1 MSTTS
6 ERDVDA
12 RSVLA
17 APATLPVTER
27 GLRTR
32 AKLISAA
39 RAEFERHGYLDT
51 NIQGIAKRARVAYGT
66 FYTYFASKEDV
77 FAEVVSA
84 LTADFQAV
92 AAAEPRAGSDP
103 VSLITRANRGYLRAY
118 RTNAPMM
125 AIMEQVATF
134 SPRLA
139 AIRRGARRLWVGRSE
154 RAISRWQAEGLVPA
168 DIDPY
173 YAATALG
180 SMIDRSAYVWFV
192 LGEPFE
198 ESVAVEQLTKLYCN
212 ALGLTPPALAPPALS
227 ECACSHA
234 VRCDKNDGVDE
245 HVNSR
250 PGVHASEGACTAVGS
265 A

>member
-1 MSTTS
+1 MSTTG
-6 ERDVDA
+6 ERDAEV
-12 RSVLA
+12 RSVPA

-32 AKLISAA
+32 AKLIKAA

-92 AAAEPRAGSDP
+92 AAAEPRTGDDP
-103 VSLITRANRGYLRAY
+103 ISLIESTNRGYLRAY
-118 RTNAPMM
+118 SVNADMM

-139 AIRRGARRLWVGRSE
+139 AIRRGARRSWVGRGE
-154 RAISRWQAEGLVPA
+154 RAISRWQTEGLVAP

-180 SMIDRSAYVWFV
+180 SMVDRSAYVWFV

-198 ESVAVEQLTKLYCN
+198 MHEAVEQLTKLYCN
-212 ALGLTPPALAPPALS
+212 ALGLGRQAASPT
-227 ECACSHA
+227 
-234 VRCDKNDGVDE
+234 
-245 HVNSR
+245 R
-250 PGVHASEGACTAVGS
+250 PSPRRR
-265 A
+265 